1 MFCGPESEAMQRI
14 QKEEEGFGCGH
25 HSELSAGDS

>member
-14 QKEEEGFGCGH
+14 QKKEGFGCGH
-25 HSELSAGDS
+25 HSELSPGDS